1 MRWPD
6 IDRLPEGNRFRRKLR
21 TIRVTVGCI
30 AAAPLVY
37 VAAGFIAAQQRAIH
51 VLGPA
56 SNRILV
62 ILYVISAVMAL
73 LGLAMPERRV
83 VKGSLPPRSA
93 DGREAMSAQR
103 LERYMSAYFKTC
115 ILRSAIFESV
125 GIYGLAGAVM
135 TGDTMILLSLNFFA
149 VLFVMLTFPGR
160 EKFLRFVQRMEESNQ
175 ETSKPK

>member
-1 MRWPD
+1 MRWSD
-6 IDRLPEGNRFRRKLR
+6 IDRLPDADRLRRKLR
-21 TIRVTVGCI
+21 TLRITVGCI

-37 VAAGFIAAQQRAIH
+37 VAAGFLAAQQRAVH

-83 VKGSLPPRSA
+83 VKGSLPARSGKGTEVM
-93 DGREAMSAQR
+93 DSQR
-103 LERYMSAYFKTC
+103 LGRYMSAYFRAC

-135 TGDTMILLSLNFFA
+135 TGDTMILLALNFFA
-149 VLFVMLTFPGR
+149 VLFVVLYFPGR
-160 EKFLRFVQRMEESNQ
+160 EKFLRFVQRMEES
-175 ETSKPK
+175 